1 MGRGFFPLDEELGLL
16 PGSLTPSMVEDLA
29 LLGSWAPFGQ
39 AAKLVGHFRKVE
51 VSEATARRATEKSG
65 RVYVELQT
73 EEVEGLEA
81 EMREAPSGPALQ
93 QLSVDGAM
101 VPLLHGEWGEVK
113 TLVIGTIEGAIEG
126 AIDEPALEGEAH
138 ARDLSYFSRMADH
151 QSFGRLAAVET
162 HRRGTETAGKVCA
175 VVDGAEWQQGFIDLH
190 RPDAVRILDWCHGAE
205 HLSKAGQAAFGAGTA
220 AASEWL
226 GVQLHQLKQGE
237 PEEVLRSL
245 RALCRDMAPGQG
257 TGDGAFKT
265 VKGSL
270 EYLEKRRAQIRYAEF
285 RAQGYPIGSGAVES
299 ANKLVVEARLK
310 GSGMHWAREHVNP
323 MAALRTV
330 VCNGRWEEVWPRI
343 SRRLGKRSQARS
355 GRHRLGKDP
364 EKLPV
369 QRGAPQV
376 EDTTM
381 PGEAAT
387 GSTGTPAPLP
397 SQPLPSQPLPSQ
409 PNLGGQPKA
418 NSAKACQRPANGHR
432 RPAADHPWRRMTIG
446 RKPLSPNPT
455 PHPRAKI

>member
-81 EMREAPSGPALQ
+81 EMREAPSGPGLQ

-113 TLVIGTIEGAIEG
+113 TLAIGTIEGAIEG
-126 AIDEPALEGEAH
+126 AIDGPVPEGEAH
-138 ARDLSYFSRMADH
+138 ARDLSYLSRMADH

-205 HLSKAGQAAFGAGTA
+205 HLAKAGQAAFGAGTA

-245 RALCRDMAPGQG
+245 RALCRDMAEGQG
-257 TGDGAFKT
+257 TGDGPLKT

-270 EYLEKRRAQIRYAEF
+270 EYLEKRREQIRYAEF

-310 GSGMHWAREHVNP
+310 GSGMHWAREHVNS
-323 MAALRTV
+323 MVALRTV
-330 VCNGRWEEVWPRI
+330 VCNDRWEEVWPRI

-355 GRHRLGKDP
+355 GRHRLDKDP

-369 QRGAPQV
+369 KRGAPQV
-376 EDTTM
+376 EDTAL

-387 GSTGTPAPLP
+387 GSTGTP

-418 NSAKACQRPANGHR
+418 NSAKACETRANGHR

-446 RKPLSPNPT
+446 RKPHSPNPT
-455 PHPRAKI
+455 PQPRAKI

>member
-1 MGRGFFPLDEELGLL
+1 VGRGFFPLDEELGLL

-81 EMREAPSGPALQ
+81 EMREAPSGPGLQ

-113 TLVIGTIEGAIEG
+113 TLAIGTIEGAIEG
-126 AIDEPALEGEAH
+126 AIDEPVPEGEAH

-205 HLSKAGQAAFGAGTA
+205 HLAKAGQAAFGAGTA

-245 RALCRDMAPGQG
+245 RALCRDMAEGQG
-257 TGDGAFKT
+257 TGDGPLKT

-270 EYLEKRRAQIRYAEF
+270 EYLEKRREQIRYAEF

-323 MAALRTV
+323 MVALRTV
-330 VCNGRWEEVWPRI
+330 VCSGRWGEVWPQI
-343 SRRLGKRSQARS
+343 NQRLGEKAREQAVGRQAKPSPQESSVAKEACRANTGPAARS
-355 GRHRLGKDP
+355 SAELT
-364 EKLPV
+364 
-369 QRGAPQV
+369 PQSF
-376 EDTTM
+376 
-381 PGEAAT
+381 GENHEQNRKPSAAT
-387 GSTGTPAPLP
+387 E
-397 SQPLPSQPLPSQ
+397 
-409 PNLGGQPKA
+409 
-418 NSAKACQRPANGHR
+418 R
-432 RPAADHPWRRMTIG
+432 RPTAPGAV
-446 RKPLSPNPT
+446 
-455 PHPRAKI
+455 

>member
-1 MGRGFFPLDEELGLL
+1 
-16 PGSLTPSMVEDLA
+16 
-29 LLGSWAPFGQ
+29 
-39 AAKLVGHFRKVE
+39 
-51 VSEATARRATEKSG
+51 
-65 RVYVELQT
+65 
-73 EEVEGLEA
+73 
-81 EMREAPSGPALQ
+81 
-93 QLSVDGAM
+93 
-101 VPLLHGEWGEVK
+101 
-113 TLVIGTIEGAIEG
+113 
-126 AIDEPALEGEAH
+126 
-138 ARDLSYFSRMADH
+138 
-151 QSFGRLAAVET
+151 
-162 HRRGTETAGKVCA
+162 
-175 VVDGAEWQQGFIDLH
+175 
-190 RPDAVRILDWCHGAE
+190 
-205 HLSKAGQAAFGAGTA
+205 
-220 AASEWL
+220 
-226 GVQLHQLKQGE
+226 
-237 PEEVLRSL
+237 
-245 RALCRDMAPGQG
+245 MAPGQG

-397 SQPLPSQPLPSQ
+397 SQPLPSQP
-409 PNLGGQPKA
+409 NLGGQPKA

-446 RKPLSPNPT
+446 RQPLSPNPT